1 MELSHSIA
9 RYKALNRSLLFLKSR
24 KKIDQ
29 TLESQMNSLEVRIKN
44 NDQIKLERL
53 RLSQEYLYQVN
64 VTNINGNEYMIHSL
78 KGRIKCLSILKDDL
92 YEPVLFIDQA
102 TFNKLQSV

>member
-29 TLESQMNSLEVRIKN
+29 KLESQMNSLEVRIKN

-53 RLSQEYLYQVN
+53 RLSQEHLYQVN
-64 VTNINGNEYMIHSL
+64 VTNIN
-78 KGRIKCLSILKDDL
+78 DL

>member
-29 TLESQMNSLEVRIKN
+29 KLESQMNSLEVRIKN

-53 RLSQEYLYQVN
+53 RLSQEHLYQVN
-64 VTNINGNEYMIHSL
+64 VTNI